1 MKKELIIAGAVAL
14 TILGLVFYRFRIG
27 PIGEI
32 GDTASNVVK
41 NVGSS
46 IKTGVNKEPVEYKVE
61 EVARGLFV
69 PWSIIFTSKDRM
81 LFTERNGRLRTY
93 ENGVLKEEPLYV
105 FSEVSTRSEEGLM
118 GLAMHPDYEKNKYLY
133 LSLAYESEGKLWV
146 KIVRMIDESS
156 KVVMDKLILD
166 GIPAGQYHAGSRVK
180 FGPDGKLYVTTGD
193 ATERTLAQKL
203 DSLAGK
209 ILRLNDD
216 GSIPADNPFAG
227 SPVYSLGH
235 RNPQGVAWEPGTKN
249 LYSTE
254 HGPSGFDGPGGGDE
268 LNLIKPGANYGWPVV
283 SHEKSAEGMI
293 DPVLVWTPAIAP
305 ASGMFYEGELFP
317 QFKNN
322 FLFGGLRGTGI
333 YRIILETT
341 GAKWEKLG
349 GIDVGR
355 VRDVAQGPNGEI
367 YFSSSNKDE
376 RGILKTGDDKIYR
389 LVAR

>member
-1 MKKELIIAGAVAL
+1 MKKAILIVGS
-14 TILGLVFYRFRIG
+14 ILIVVFGVVLYRFRVG

-32 GDTASNVVK
+32 RDTASKVVK
-41 NVGSS
+41 NVGSG
-46 IKTGVNKEPVEYKVE
+46 ITGANKEPVGYVVE

-69 PWSIIFTSKDRM
+69 PWSIVFTSKDRM
-81 LFTERNGRLRTY
+81 VFTERNGRLRVY
-93 ENGVLKEEPLYV
+93 ENSELKETPLHV
-105 FSEVSTRSEEGLM
+105 FNEVSTQSEEGLM
-118 GLAMHPDYEKNKYLY
+118 GLAMHPDYQKNKYLY

-146 KIVRMIDESS
+146 KVVRVVDDGSS
-156 KVVMDKLILD
+156 VSMDKLILD
-166 GIPAGQYHAGSRVK
+166 KIPAGQYHAGSRVK

-193 ATERTLAQKL
+193 ATEKTLAQKM

-216 GSIPADNPFAG
+216 GSIPSDNPFPG

-235 RNPQGVAWEPGTKN
+235 RNPQGIAWDPITKN

-268 LNLIKPGANYGWPVV
+268 FNLIKAGANYGWPVV

-293 DPVLVWTPAIAP
+293 DPALVWTPAIAP
-305 ASGMFYEGELFP
+305 ASGMFYEGDLFP

-322 FLFGGLRGTGI
+322 FFFGGLRGTGI
-333 YRIILETT
+333 YKITLEPT

-355 VRDVAQGPNGEI
+355 VREVVEGPNGEI

-389 LVAR
+389 LVAK